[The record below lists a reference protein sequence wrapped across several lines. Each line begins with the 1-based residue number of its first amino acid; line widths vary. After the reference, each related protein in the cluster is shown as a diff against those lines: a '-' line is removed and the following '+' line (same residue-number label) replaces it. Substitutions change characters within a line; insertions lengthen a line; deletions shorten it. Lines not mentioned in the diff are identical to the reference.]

1 MMKYKTENILI
12 ATALILCGLIIVF
25 SRFYKSEPQS
35 VSVSSVS
42 KTQSPTADLS
52 GSEPQSDKSDLIN
65 INTADFEELK
75 TLDGIGDV
83 LAQRIIDYRKETPF
97 LSVEELINVKGI
109 GDKTLETIKD
119 KITVQ

>member
-52 GSEPQSDKSDLIN
+52 VTEPKSDKSDLIN